1 MRAKKS
7 KKKEEHKSAFESSEV
22 LAEQIS
28 KTEAYLI
35 KFKTPVT
42 IIFGV
47 LILAVSSVF
56 IYRYINKNKNE
67 TAKTDMIQAVYY
79 FESDSLDL
87 ALNGDGNNL
96 GFLDIIDEYG
106 NTDTGN
112 LANFYAGSIYLKSG
126 NFNRA
131 ISYLN
136 KFSTNDILI
145 QARAF
150 SLVGDAYMELANY
163 DNAADYYKNAADYKP
178 NKYFTPTYLLKAA
191 LAYEK
196 LSDLQKAKE
205 MYQKIVDDF
214 YDSNEVQKAKKH
226 LARLEVLL
234 SS

>member
-28 KTEAYLI
+28 KTEEYLVKYKI
-35 KFKTPVT
+35 PVT
-42 IIFGV
+42 IILGALV
-47 LILAVSSVF
+47 LAVSSVF

-96 GFLDIIDEYG
+96 GFLEIIDEYG
-106 NTDTGN
+106 NTETGN

-131 ISYLN
+131 ITYLN
-136 KFSTNDILI
+136 EFSTNDILI
-145 QARAF
+145 QARAY

-163 DNAADYYKNAADYKP
+163 DNAANYYTNAADYKP

-214 YDSNEVQKAKKH
+214 FDSNEVQKAKKH

>member
-1 MRAKKS
+1 MGAKKS
-7 KKKEEHKSAFESSEV
+7 KKKKEHKSAFESSEV
-22 LAEQIS
+22 LVEQIS
-28 KTEAYLI
+28 KTEEYLVKYKI
-35 KFKTPVT
+35 PVT
-42 IIFGV
+42 IILGALV
-47 LILAVSSVF
+47 LAVSLVF
-56 IYRYINKNKNE
+56 IYRYINNNKNE

-96 GFLDIIDEYG
+96 GFLEIIDDYG
-106 NTDTGN
+106 NTETGN

-136 KFSTNDILI
+136 EFNTNDILI
-145 QARAF
+145 QARAY
-150 SLVGDAYMELANY
+150 SLVGDAYMELAGY
-163 DNAADYYKNAADYKP
+163 DNAADYYTKAADHKP

-205 MYQKIVDDF
+205 MYQKIVNDF

>member
-28 KTEAYLI
+28 KTEEYLVKYKI
-35 KFKTPVT
+35 PVT
-42 IIFGV
+42 IILGA
-47 LILAVSSVF
+47 LMLAVSSVF

-96 GFLDIIDEYG
+96 GFLEIIDEYG
-106 NTDTGN
+106 NTETGN

-131 ISYLN
+131 ITYLN
-136 KFSTNDILI
+136 EFSTNDILI
-145 QARAF
+145 QARAY

-163 DNAADYYKNAADYKP
+163 DNAADYYTNAADYNP

-214 YDSNEVQKAKKH
+214 FDSNEVQKAKKH

>member
-1 MRAKKS
+1 MGAKKS

-22 LAEQIS
+22 LAEQFS
-28 KTEAYLI
+28 KTEEFLVKY
-35 KFKTPVT
+35 KTPVS
-42 IIFGV
+42 IVIGAI
-47 LILAVSSVF
+47 LLAVSSIF
-56 IYRYINKNKNE
+56 IYRYINNNNNE

-79 FESDSLDL
+79 FESDSLNL

-106 NTDTGN
+106 NTETGN
-112 LANFYAGSIYLKSG
+112 LANYYAGFIFLKNG

-136 KFSTNDILI
+136 EFSTNDILI
-145 QARAF
+145 QARAY
-150 SLVGDAYMELANY
+150 SLVGDAYMELAGY
-163 DNAADYYKNAADYKP
+163 DNAVDYYTKAADYKP
-178 NKYFTPTYLLKAA
+178 NKYFTPTYLLKVA

-196 LSDLQKAKE
+196 LSDLQKAKDI
-205 MYQKIVDDF
+205 YQKIVDDF

-226 LARLEVLL
+226 LARLEVLI

>member
-28 KTEAYLI
+28 KTEEYLVKYKI
-35 KFKTPVT
+35 PVT
-42 IIFGV
+42 IILGALV
-47 LILAVSSVF
+47 LAVSSVF

-96 GFLDIIDEYG
+96 GFLEIIDEYG
-106 NTDTGN
+106 NTETGN

-131 ISYLN
+131 ITYLN
-136 KFSTNDILI
+136 EFSTNDILI
-145 QARAF
+145 QARAY

-163 DNAADYYKNAADYKP
+163 DNAADYYTNAADYKP

-214 YDSNEVQKAKKH
+214 FDSNEVQKAKKH

>member
-1 MRAKKS
+1 MRSKKS

-28 KTEAYLI
+28 KTEEYLVKYKI
-35 KFKTPVT
+35 PVT
-42 IIFGV
+42 IILGALV
-47 LILAVSSVF
+47 LAVSSVF

-106 NTDTGN
+106 TTETGN

-136 KFSTNDILI
+136 EFSTNDILI
-145 QARAF
+145 QARVY

-163 DNAADYYKNAADYKP
+163 DDAAIYYTNAADYKP

-205 MYQKIVDDF
+205 MYQIIVDDF